1 MTWGSAGLKCSAPVI
16 LQCISVL
23 RDWLKQLLG
32 WVLWAVLAAVL
43 EWPTS
48 HSWVTESCKRS
59 SVQLG
64 PSFSLSCSSASS
76 RASQLTSV
84 P

>member
-23 RDWLKQLLG
+23 RDRLEQLLG

-48 HSWVTESCKRS
+48 HSWVTESCES
-59 SVQLG
+59 SVQPE
-64 PSFSLSCSSASS
+64 PSFRLSCSSASS